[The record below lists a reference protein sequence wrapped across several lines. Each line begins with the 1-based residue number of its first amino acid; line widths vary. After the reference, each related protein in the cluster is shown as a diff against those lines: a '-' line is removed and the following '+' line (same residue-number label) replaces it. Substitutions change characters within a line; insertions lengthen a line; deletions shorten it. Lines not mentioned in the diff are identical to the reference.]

1 MSDLTATRCRGTIS
15 SEQTKNFVVG
25 RKKILYIDNIE
36 SVIDMRANLCV
47 AGWGFF
53 LYSTDA
59 SHNYTQPLLNSVA
72 IINKMQKVRLSA
84 KFTQETK
91 IQKY

>member
-1 MSDLTATRCRGTIS
+1 
-15 SEQTKNFVVG
+15 
-25 RKKILYIDNIE
+25 
-36 SVIDMRANLCV
+36 MRANLCV

-59 SHNYTQPLLNSVA
+59 SRNYTQLLLNSVA

-91 IQKY
+91 SQKH